1 MNEVRLP
8 KRKNKRLKD
17 FDYSSC
23 ETYFITICTK
33 DQQKNLSRIV
43 GSPIGRPSV
52 KLTNYG
58 VVVDE
63 AINSIEIKYDRII
76 LENYVIMPDHVHLML
91 SILPD
96 ESGRPMGNPTIP
108 NVINQLKGY
117 ASKKAGF
124 SLWQKS
130 YYDHI
135 IRDQIDY
142 EIKWQYIS
150 NNPASWLEKQGDE
163 K

>member
-33 DQQKNLSRIV
+33 DKQKNLSRIV

-63 AINSIEIKYDRII
+63 AINNIEIKYDRII

-142 EIKWQYIS
+142 ETKWQYIS
-150 NNPASWLEKQGDE
+150 NNPASWLEKQGDS

>member
-33 DQQKNLSRIV
+33 DKQKNLSRIV

-63 AINSIEIKYDRII
+63 AINNIEIKYDRII

-150 NNPASWLEKQGDE
+150 NNPASWLEKQGDS

>member
-33 DQQKNLSRIV
+33 DKQKNLSRIV

-63 AINSIEIKYDRII
+63 AINNIEIKYDRII

-142 EIKWQYIS
+142 EIK
-150 NNPASWLEKQGDE
+150 
-163 K
+163 